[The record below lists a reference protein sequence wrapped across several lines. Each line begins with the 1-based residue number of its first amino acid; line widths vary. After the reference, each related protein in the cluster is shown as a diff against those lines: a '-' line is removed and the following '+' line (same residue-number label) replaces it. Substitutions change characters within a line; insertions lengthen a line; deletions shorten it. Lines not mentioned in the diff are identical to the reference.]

1 MILFHSQDPM
11 LVCNLIGT
19 SPILLFAIV
28 RSVLFVRLMNWM
40 SNEMIQPVA
49 MLQLHISIA
58 MSHVLKHQVILLC
71 HWHKLGK
78 LLDEKKSKKWKWII
92 YGNQKWR
99 DNDRKWNEATENL
112 NIFFY
117 VLHKKQQHYQRFHIF
132 CFLFFMRP
140 EKSQNRLSELR
151 DNQQPQLFSGLMF
164 CLLFNSLALL
174 IISQKWKVSL
184 SGP

>member
-78 LLDEKKSKKWKWII
+78 LLDEKKNKKWKWII
-92 YGNQKWR
+92 YGNQKWK

-112 NIFFY
+112 NIF
-117 VLHKKQQHYQRFHIF
+117 LCATQKAAT
-132 CFLFFMRP
+132 
-140 EKSQNRLSELR
+140 LSAI
-151 DNQQPQLFSGLMF
+151 PHF
-164 CLLFNSLALL
+164 LLFVFHAT
-174 IISQKWKVSL
+174 WKVSKQTEWIKR
-184 SGP
+184 